1 MQVTVDHAVLTAPI
15 KDTFVRVVYDYPDS
29 ETAESASVKEGSKPQ
44 YDFAHQ
50 FRIEVSSPV
59 DVLAVNL
66 SQPRAETS

>member
-1 MQVTVDHAVLTAPI
+1 MQVTVKNAVLDPPI

-29 ETAESASVKEGSKPQ
+29 ETAESGSVKEGSKPQ

-59 DVLAVNL
+59 DSVAVTL
-66 SQPRAETS
+66 SQP

>member
-1 MQVTVDHAVLTAPI
+1 MQVTVGHAVLDPPI

-29 ETAESASVKEGSKPQ
+29 ETAESGSVKESSKPQ

-50 FRIEVSSPV
+50 FRIEVSNPV

-66 SQPRAETS
+66 SQP